1 MFNKTYPGRNFGT
14 LGFRITVF
22 IEPKLLFQAI
32 FDRVFDTNLGKQ
44 RHSGSLTGKFQLS
57 HSHCLVNLDLRKSGN
72 QRLIIKVCN
81 WLMGKVFIKHGCLW
95 LDLQASKYI
104 SKMRLYSLI

>member
-1 MFNKTYPGRNFGT
+1 MFNKMYPGRNFGT

-44 RHSGSLTGKFQLS
+44 RHSGSLTGKF
-57 HSHCLVNLDLRKSGN
+57 
-72 QRLIIKVCN
+72 
-81 WLMGKVFIKHGCLW
+81 
-95 LDLQASKYI
+95 
-104 SKMRLYSLI
+104 